1 MPLSKIPSTA
11 MRRALHELLFPTI
24 YYDPEA
30 ELYTLRP
37 IVFSP
42 NVWADKTACEAFV
55 NHIHLQDYIFCDNT
69 TAYRKTAFAVAESW
83 VSRLREIYPGKQF
96 VLYLTT
102 ENTKWNQKSNPILR
116 FCLVRADEAPYISE
130 ASNGKTL
137 WKWETWGGIQN
148 RD

>member
-1 MPLSKIPSTA
+1 MPLPKIPATA
-11 MRRALHELLFPTI
+11 MQHALHELLFPTI
-24 YYDPEA
+24 YYAPET

-55 NHIHLQDYIFCDNT
+55 NHIHLQDYILCDNT
-69 TAYRKTAFAVAESW
+69 TAYRETAFAVMERW
-83 VSRLREIYPGKQF
+83 VNRLRESYPGKRF

-116 FCLVRADEAPYISE
+116 FCLVRADEVPYSPE
-130 ASNGKTL
+130 TPNGKTL
-137 WKWETWGGIQN
+137 WMWET
-148 RD
+148 